1 MTTQLCCY
9 SAKATTDNTYM
20 NGCNCVPAT
29 FYKTKWCPGS
39 VPGIIVYRPPIHYGG
54 SLGAQLVFFTLQVL
68 LSSYFIVSSS
78 VNVFVYWP
86 LQCDS
91 FLMWTEPQFALM

>member
-1 MTTQLCCY
+1 
-9 SAKATTDNTYM
+9 M
-20 NGCNCVPAT
+20 NGCNCVPVT
-29 FYKTKWCPGS
+29 FYKTKWCPGF
-39 VPGIIVYRPPIHYGG
+39 VPGIIVYRRPPIYYGG
-54 SLGAQLVFFTLQVL
+54 SFGAQLVFLTLQVL

-91 FLMWTEPQFALM
+91 FLSHSFLMWTELQFALM